1 MRIKTDD
8 GKIGAGVRPLW
19 VEGAGGIVTSQDLE
33 YDHDILTIDGSGVV
47 NSGGAFS
54 TYRDCRLA
62 QPSIVHM
69 WPCDELSGTLAD
81 VVGSTT
87 LTPTANGGFPQ
98 YGAAGPFTA
107 LPSQTAV
114 VGGSGT
120 NQGKFSGLPS
130 SFGTT
135 LPFTIEFWAY
145 PTSAANG
152 QVYAMWDGTVAK
164 SVTVSVGGGGT
175 NWAFTRGAF
184 SVQGGTVTLNGWTLI
199 TATFNGT
206 SIKLYQDGVLVGT
219 TATTES
225 LPVQTA
231 GSFLNTAPASGS
243 FQPFTGRVCLLS
255 IFNTALTTF
264 CNTSSGGGTDADQ
277 DMVLTAQGDGTTAWE
292 FPIVVGSTRYKE
304 VTLGTGLTGTD
315 NGDDT
320 ITVTAGAV
328 PSFATPS
335 IALGSSAAAGAAGTV
350 IRSDGTIAAFDA
362 TSPTTQAF
370 GDSATVGTAAF
381 AARRDHKHAMPANPS
396 DATISVT
403 DITTNN
409 ASTSQH
415 GFLKK
420 LSGTATDLLNGAGNF
435 IANINTLCK
444 SGSTPL
450 TGAVT
455 LTGGANIVLT
465 QAGNDIA
472 IAASAG
478 GGGGSGFVATDVV
491 WDAKGDLV
499 AATGADAAVRV
510 PVGANGQVL
519 ISDAAAT
526 PGVSWSY
533 GSVLLYDYTVAGS
546 DKATIDTAVD
556 TPDAGIAGTS
566 AFSTAYRVLEVW
578 LYSRTDESVVKS
590 PVDITLNND
599 NSAFY
604 DHQRVVGDSTTA
616 AAGSSVAGTVFQI
629 FAPGASTATS
639 VFGVMQ
645 FTFPFY
651 ASTVGFKAG
660 VVIEG
665 LADTTAANNHAG
677 VRGITY
683 RSTSALT
690 RLKFAPDTAAKKF
703 KVGTRLLIYAR

>member
-135 LPFTIEFWAY
+135 LPFTVEFWAY
-145 PTSAANG
+145 PTGAANG
-152 QVYAMWDGTVAK
+152 QVYAMWNGTIGQ
-164 SVTVSVGGGGT
+164 SVNVVVSGGGT
-175 NWAFTRGAF
+175 VWAFTRGTHTA
-184 SVQGGTVTLNGWTLI
+184 QGGTITLNAWTLI
-199 TATFNGT
+199 TATFSGT
-206 SIKLYQDGVLVGT
+206 QMKLYQNGVLVDT
-219 TATTES
+219 QATTES
-225 LPVQTA
+225 LTAQTD
-231 GSFLNTAPASGS
+231 GSFLNTAPAAGS

-335 IALGSSAAAGAAGTV
+335 LALGSSAAAGSAGTV
-350 IRSDGTIAAFDA
+350 I
-362 TSPTTQAF
+362 
-370 GDSATVGTAAF
+370 
-381 AARRDHKHAMPANPS
+381 PS